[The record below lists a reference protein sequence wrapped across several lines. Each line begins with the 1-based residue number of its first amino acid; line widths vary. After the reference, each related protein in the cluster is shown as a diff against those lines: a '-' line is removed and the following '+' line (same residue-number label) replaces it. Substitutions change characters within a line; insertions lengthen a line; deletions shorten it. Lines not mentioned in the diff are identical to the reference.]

1 MDNINFYYLED
12 ATLSNLNRI
21 FNSADIPFI
30 RLSKFLNEAPN
41 KIESELVSEEKI
53 GYYNH
58 KIGDAL
64 LANFWD
70 SSEFKDFLCK
80 ATGLKP
86 KFRNSNHV
94 SHSPG
99 DYSLL
104 HMDESES
111 SRLLVVYD
119 LTKEWRH
126 EWGGYDLYTSPDKDP
141 LVCNRDFGSLMI
153 VKLNSGDLSCTRYVS
168 LKSQFSTHLDRIIY
182 DLD

>member
-1 MDNINFYYLED
+1 MVDINFYYLED

-41 KIESELVSEEKI
+41 KIEPELISEEKI
-53 GYYNH
+53 GYYNR
-58 KIGDAL
+58 KIGNAL
-64 LANFWD
+64 LEDFWK
-70 SSEFKDFLCK
+70 SSDFNDFLCK

-94 SHSPG
+94 SYSPG

-104 HMDESES
+104 HMDESEA

-119 LTKEWRH
+119 LTKEWRN
-126 EWGGYDLYTSPDKDP
+126 EWGGYDIYTSPDKDP

-153 VKLNSGDLSCTRYVS
+153 VKLDSNDLSCTRYVS
-168 LKSQFSTHLDRIIY
+168 IKSHFSAHIDRIIY